1 MPVKKADQ
9 SFEGDLSEVGSD
21 AGAYG
26 WAATRVAVVT
36 RLPGTSRVLCG
47 ALNSMPDL
55 TVVADV
61 PDARGA
67 LEQAFV
73 FRPDVIVMEAAA
85 DPDNALD
92 LARLVTIRGHPSPPG
107 VLLVA
112 DTEEDV
118 LVRAA
123 WRGVRGLIIG
133 RGARDL
139 LVPAVRLVAAKYLV
153 VPLSLSRRVLE
164 DWAPGR
170 LSDDPS
176 HAILNVLTPRE
187 RDVLELVARGRSN
200 AQISSELRLTES
212 TVKSYL
218 RRILGKLHVRNRVG
232 VVILARE
239 LGLV

>member
-1 MPVKKADQ
+1 
-9 SFEGDLSEVGSD
+9 
-21 AGAYG
+21 
-26 WAATRVAVVT
+26 
-36 RLPGTSRVLCG
+36 
-47 ALNSMPDL
+47 
-55 TVVADV
+55 
-61 PDARGA
+61 
-67 LEQAFV
+67 
-73 FRPDVIVMEAAA
+73 MEAAA
-85 DPDNALD
+85 DPDNAVD

-118 LVRAA
+118 LVRAP
-123 WRGVRGLIIG
+123 WRGVRGLILG
-133 RGARDL
+133 GGARDL

-164 DWAPGR
+164 DWVPGR

-187 RDVLELVARGRSN
+187 LDVLELVARGRSN

-218 RRILGKLHVRNRVG
+218 QRILGKLKVRNRVG